1 MNISAYAHFVQAR
14 RWWVI
19 LFCLFLI
26 ALAATGL
33 TRLKLST
40 NLEVFFEPG
49 DPQLI
54 AYDAVRDTYTRDDN
68 IFLVFAPADG
78 QVFTPENLAMVEQ
91 ITAAA
96 WEIPYAMR
104 VDSVSNF
111 QHTEADGDDLR
122 VSPLVDNALNMSAS
136 GIARAREVAVNEPLL
151 RGRIITPEAHLT
163 AINVTIQL
171 PNIDRSSEIPA
182 VVEAARLLRQ
192 QVQQAMPGADLKITG
207 KVAGNFSFTEA
218 ALDDL
223 GHIVPLALLIA
234 LLAIAGFLY
243 FASGSA
249 LMAVLSTLATIA
261 IIIGSVVIGMGL
273 AGWLGIEVSPPVSNA
288 PTVILT
294 LAVADCMHL
303 LMSFF
308 QARRGGKAP
317 EGALRHALKLNVQPV
332 FLTSLTTVIG
342 FLALNFSDAPPF
354 HDLGNVVA
362 LGIVAAW
369 LLSMSLLPALLSLMP
384 ARDSGRE
391 VANGDGMRRLADAVL
406 QRPRA
411 YLIGVLAVIAMTV
424 TGLPR
429 NELYDVWAEYFD
441 ERTQIRQDSD
451 FAREHLN
458 GFNTLEFDLGSG
470 EAGGVVDPA
479 YLQTLEDFSN
489 WLRAQPEVKHVSTFS
504 DVMKR
509 LNRNMHGDDEA
520 WYRLPEQRD
529 LAAQYL
535 LLYEFSLPFGL
546 DLTNQVNLDKSS
558 TRLIANL
565 RESSTQD
572 VLALQARAVEWQRA
586 NAPESFYHPG
596 ASSDAMFAHTGLRNV
611 KSMLLGSFL
620 GLLAI
625 SAVIAVA
632 LRSLR
637 FGVLSLLLNLLPML
651 VGFGV
656 WGLLVGR
663 IGMGLS
669 VVTGLTMGIVVDFT
683 VHLLSK
689 YKQGQQDNGL
699 STEDAIRYAFST
711 VGAALVVT
719 TIVLIINFGLLA
731 FSVFALNAE
740 MGMLTAGIILVALL
754 IDLFLLPPMLLL
766 LGRQRGGLPGYAPGT
781 ADGPVVE

>member
-1 MNISAYAHFVQAR
+1 MYVRMMTRYIHF
-14 RWWVI
+14 
-19 LFCLFLI
+19 I
-26 ALAATGL
+26 AQRPWLTMLLSSIVVLAAATGL
-33 TRLKLST
+33 PRLTLST

-49 DPQLI
+49 DPQLL

-68 IFLVFAPADG
+68 IFLVFAPADA
-78 QVFTPENLAMVEQ
+78 QVFTPQNLAAVEE

-96 WEIPYAMR
+96 WAIPYAMR

-122 VSPLVDNALNMSAS
+122 VRPLVDQALNMSPAA
-136 GIARAREVAVNEPLL
+136 IAKAREVAVNEPLL
-151 RGRIITPEAHLT
+151 RGRIITPQAHLT
-163 AINVTIQL
+163 AINVSIQL
-171 PNIDRSSEIPA
+171 PNLDRSQEIPQ
-182 VVEAARLLRQ
+182 VVEAARALRL
-192 QVQQAMPGADLKITG
+192 QVQQRYPGADLKITG

-223 GHIVPLALLIA
+223 GHIVPLALLMA
-234 LLAIAGFLY
+234 LLAIAGFLL
-243 FASGSA
+243 FASGSLLTA
-249 LMAVLSTLATIA
+249 LAATFATIL
-261 IIIGSVVIGMGL
+261 IIVGSVVIGMGL

-308 QARRGGKAP
+308 QSRRQGDSRQQ
-317 EGALRHALKLNVQPV
+317 ALGHTLRLNAQPV

-362 LGIVAAW
+362 MGIVGAW
-369 LLSMSLLPALLSLMP
+369 LLSMSLFPALLAVLPSRVERAPDAEL
-384 ARDSGRE
+384 G
-391 VANGDGMRRLADAVL
+391 GMARLADQVIA
-406 QRPRA
+406 RPRFYFA
-411 YLIGVLAVIAMTV
+411 LVLVGILLSAS
-424 TGLPR
+424 GLPR
-429 NELYDVWAEYFD
+429 NQLYDVWAEYFD
-441 ERTQIRQDSD
+441 PSTQIRQDSD
-451 FAREHLN
+451 FARAHLN
-458 GFNTLEFDLGSG
+458 GFNTLEFDLGAGQS
-470 EAGGVVDPA
+470 GGVADPV
-479 YLQTLEDFSN
+479 YLNKLEDFAN
-489 WLRAQPEVKHVSTFS
+489 WLREQPEVKHVASFS

-509 LNRNMHGDDEA
+509 LNRNMHGDDDS
-520 WYRLPEQRD
+520 WYRLPEARD

-546 DLTNQVNLDKSS
+546 DLTNQVNLDKSA
-558 TRLIANL
+558 TRLVANL
-565 RESSTQD
+565 RRSSTQD
-572 VLALQARAVEWQRA
+572 LLALQRRAVAWQQD
-586 NAPESFYHPG
+586 NAPESFFHPG

-611 KSMLLGSFL
+611 KSMLLGSLL

-625 SAVIAVA
+625 SLIIAVA

-637 FGVLSLLLNLLPML
+637 FGLISFVLNLLPML
-651 VGFGV
+651 VGFGI
-656 WGLLVGR
+656 WGWLVGR

-689 YKQGQQDNGL
+689 YKQAQEQRGL
-699 STEDAIRYAFST
+699 DTEPAIRYAFST

-719 TIVLIINFGLLA
+719 TLVLIINFGLLA

-740 MGMLTAGIILVALL
+740 MGTLTAGIILVALL
-754 IDLFLLPPMLLL
+754 IDLFLLPPLLL
-766 LGRQRGGLPGYAPGT
+766 LFRRQRPVPT
-781 ADGPVVE
+781 AQAAEPVT